1 MSLGENKEKLSRAEI
16 ILRSA
21 LFFVLIYFFLIAVKM
36 FGESAGMFTQQY
48 QETWNSLVSN
58 LRNPFVGL
66 CLGIFITA
74 LMQSSSATTSLAVAM
89 VASGTI
95 EFSNAVTIIMGANIG
110 TSLTCMLVALGH
122 LGQKKTFAKAFSAA
136 LIQDN
141 FNLLTVG
148 VCFTLEVCFG
158 FLSRLSEWIVSLF
171 SFLFQTAPTASSTG
185 SASGG
190 WFVNP
195 IPIAVEY
202 PVSLCENFLVKTC
215 GMFVTTAAVVMG
227 IGALALLFFALI
239 HITRNM
245 KILMADKI
253 EVWLNQILS
262 KNGYLG
268 LLVGLIVTMIV
279 QSSSITTSLMV
290 PLVASGILK
299 VRTIFPI
306 VLGAN
311 IGTTITAILAS
322 LAYTGSA
329 AGISGLQLA
338 IVHFLFNVTGVLLF
352 YPIPFMRF
360 PVFMAEY
367 LTRILT
373 RSRWYVF
380 AWIGL
385 LFFLIPG
392 IGLWLFS

>member
-1 MSLGENKEKLSRAEI
+1 MSLGENKAKINRAEI
-16 ILRSA
+16 IVRTA

-36 FGESAGMFTQQY
+36 FGDSAQLFTQQY
-48 QETWNSLVSN
+48 QETWDSLVSN

-66 CLGIFITA
+66 CLGIFVTA

-89 VASGTI
+89 VATGTI
-95 EFSNAVTIIMGANIG
+95 EFSNAVTIVMGANIG

-122 LGQKKTFAKAFSAA
+122 MGQKKTFAKAFSAA

-148 VCFTLEVCFG
+148 ICFTLEITCG
-158 FLSRLSEWIVSLF
+158 YLTKLSTWIVSRF
-171 SFLFQTAPTASSTG
+171 SFLFETVAANAESTSS
-185 SASGG
+185 S

-195 IPIAVEY
+195 IPIAVEA
-202 PVSLCENFLVKTC
+202 PVSLLKHFLMKTC
-215 GMFVTTAAVVMG
+215 GMFPTSAAILMG
-227 IGALALLFFALI
+227 IAALFLLFFALI
-239 HITRNM
+239 QITKNM
-245 KILMADKI
+245 QILMADKI

-268 LLVGLIVTMIV
+268 LLVGLAVTMIV

-290 PLVASGILK
+290 PLVAAGILN

-322 LAYTGSA
+322 LAYTGTA
-329 AGISGLQLA
+329 VGMSGLQLA
-338 IVHFLFNVTGVLLF
+338 LVHFLFNVTGVLLF
-352 YPIPFMRF
+352 YPVPFLRF
-360 PVFMAEY
+360 PVFMTEY
-367 LTRILT
+367 LTKILT
-373 RSRWYVF
+373 QSRWYVF
-380 AWIGL
+380 SWIAL
-385 LFFLIPG
+385 IFFLIPG
-392 IGLWLFS
+392 IGLWLFR